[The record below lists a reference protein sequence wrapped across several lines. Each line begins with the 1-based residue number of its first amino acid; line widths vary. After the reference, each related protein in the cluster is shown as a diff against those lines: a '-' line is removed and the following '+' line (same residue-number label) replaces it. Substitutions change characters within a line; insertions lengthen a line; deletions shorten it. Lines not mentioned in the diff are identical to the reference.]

1 MEFAFAQMYVFE
13 MDDETCPVWCESFD
27 DLGHWAAP
35 TPFFKVAD
43 AVAHLTAQHP
53 GVYVDSLDAADAV
66 ESIAFARSAENSL
79 FS

>member
-43 AVAHLTAQHP
+43 AV
-53 GVYVDSLDAADAV
+53 

-79 FS
+79 FA